1 VPDDL
6 LRIGPFS
13 RASWLSIKALRAYH
27 EAGLLVP
34 AVVDPSS
41 GYRSYTSAQL
51 TDAVTIRRLRDLDV
65 PLEAIGEVLRARDP
79 EITRKVLAE
88 HGRVLEERLAT
99 TQRALE
105 ELHLGLHAPA
115 LHTPVHRRAEPAAT
129 VLMLDGV
136 VDDFPDFVARTR
148 LVLEE
153 AARASGAAVD
163 GPFGACYPEQVD
175 DEPVV
180 ATAYLP
186 VTEAPLLGTG
196 PVRVGE
202 LPATEVAVL
211 VHHGPLDTLDE
222 TYLQLGAWVATNADP
237 ADLPVR
243 ERYLDERRT
252 EIHWPLE
259 EDPR

>member
-27 EAGLLVP
+27 ESGLLVP
-34 AVVDPSS
+34 AVVDPAT

-51 TDAVTIRRLRDLDV
+51 TDAVVIRRLRDLDV

-79 EITRKVLAE
+79 EVTRKVLAE
-88 HGRVLEERLAT
+88 HGRTLEERLAT

-105 ELHLGLHAPA
+105 ELHVGLEAPA
-115 LHTPVHRRAEPAAT
+115 LHTPVHRRREPAQT
-129 VLMLDGV
+129 VLQVDGV
-136 VDDFPDFVARTR
+136 LHDFAEFVGRHRVVLEDLART
-148 LVLEE
+148 
-153 AARASGAAVD
+153 SGAAVA
-163 GPFGACYPEQVD
+163 GPYGACYPEQSD

-180 ATAYLP
+180 ATAFLP
-186 VTEAPLLGTG
+186 VTSAPLLGPG
-196 PVRVGE
+196 DVRVGE
-202 LPATEVAVL
+202 LPEVDVAVL

-222 TYLQLGAWVATNADP
+222 TYLQLGAWVATHASP

-243 ERYLDERRT
+243 EHYLDADRT